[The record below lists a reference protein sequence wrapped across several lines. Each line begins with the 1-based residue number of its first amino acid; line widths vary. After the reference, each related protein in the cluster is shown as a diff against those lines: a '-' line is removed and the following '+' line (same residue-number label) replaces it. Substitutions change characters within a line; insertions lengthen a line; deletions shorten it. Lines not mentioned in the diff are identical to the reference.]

1 MEKEDEVNEHL
12 QIFFSNQSVM
22 NDCVTESKFDLVK
35 FWSNDTIKS
44 QFPAL
49 SRLGLGILSTPASS
63 GASRRAFSTS
73 GNILEVKRR
82 SLSAT
87 AVSSL
92 MVLHSTGQ
100 KAIKD
105 LLK

>member
-1 MEKEDEVNEHL
+1 
-12 QIFFSNQSVM
+12 M
-22 NDCVTESKFDLVK
+22 NDCVTENEFNIIQFLNS
-35 FWSNDTIKS
+35 DTITL

-49 SRLGLGILSTPASS
+49 SSMALGLLSVPASS
-63 GASRRAFSTS
+63 AASERAFSTS

-82 SLSAT
+82 SLSAA

-92 MVLHSTGQ
+92 MVLNSTSQ
-100 KAIKD
+100 DAMRN

>member
-1 MEKEDEVNEHL
+1 
-12 QIFFSNQSVM
+12 M

-63 GASRRAFSTS
+63 GASERAFSTS

-92 MVLHSTGQ
+92 MVLRSTGQ